1 MSNSL
6 KYPYEALSRIKGKS
20 AELKKN
26 RESGKSVLISG
37 ISGLECLL
45 CLSYVFILFPSKVK
59 SMAEYKTGDNK
70 PFRRTYAKRED
81 DTFKAGARVDG
92 DLDRSLIAARAQAGM
107 KVTDYGATIGAG
119 AECHFFQVKFSD
131 HIEAAS
137 RILGADAVAYV
148 GVDLEGFVKEG
159 SVLGGE
165 ARARATL
172 GEFIAGPLH
181 AHFGL
186 GASAAA
192 KVEDGAL
199 EIKLLGCGV
208 MIGKRIGF
216 SIFDNNV
223 SVESAALVGKKW
235 LW

>member
-1 MSNSL
+1 M
-6 KYPYEALSRIKGKS
+6 K
-20 AELKKN
+20 
-26 RESGKSVLISG
+26 SG
-37 ISGLECLL
+37 ISWVGMSAMFKWC
-45 CLSYVFILFPSKVK
+45 VHFISFKVK
-59 SMAEYKTGDNK
+59 SMAEYATSDQK
-70 PFRRTYAKRED
+70 PVRRTYVKKED

-92 DLDRSLIAARAQAGM
+92 DLNRSLIAARAQAGM

-119 AECHFFQVKFSD
+119 AECHFFQVKFSER
-131 HIEAAS
+131 IEVAS
-137 RILGADAVAYV
+137 RILGVDAVAYV

-192 KVEDGAL
+192 KVEGGAL
-199 EIKLLGCGV
+199 ELKILGCGV
-208 MIGKRIGF
+208 MVGKRIGF
-216 SIFDNNV
+216 SVFDNNV